1 MTVNLPDVIHDN
13 EETAQG
19 ENDVTGDDSTDW
31 VLVNLQSFGYFI
43 TNYDV
48 DNWMA
53 IIKQLDTDHT
63 VSCYEKSSTPITL

>member
-1 MTVNLPDVIHDN
+1 MTVNLHDVIHDN
-13 EETAQG
+13 EDTAQG
-19 ENDVTGDDSTDW
+19 ENDFTGDDSTDW

-53 IIKQLDTDHT
+53 VIKQLDTDHT
-63 VSCYEKSSTPITL
+63 VSC

>member
-1 MTVNLPDVIHDN
+1 MTVYLPDVIHYKED
-13 EETAQG
+13 TAQG
-19 ENDVTGDDSTDW
+19 EIDVTGDDSTGW

-63 VSCYEKSSTPITL
+63 VSC